1 MIVLGSISNLKC
13 FHAQTSS
20 SPAPTDSWI
29 CSRRSNLRSR
39 RLEVVGER
47 ENGRARGRHA
57 CLLFA
62 RPFFLVSTTSK
73 RGSPE
78 FKSSTTFVNN
88 QLVCP
93 RSVGILNPVMQVYV
107 NFLFELFVQITS
119 LCAINT
125 CTAEGKYRN
134 NYFRRVKP
142 QQLT

>member
-1 MIVLGSISNLKC
+1 M
-13 FHAQTSS
+13 
-20 SPAPTDSWI
+20 SPFRAPVF
-29 CSRRSNLRSR
+29 SR
-39 RLEVVGER
+39 
-47 ENGRARGRHA
+47 AYYFQA
-57 CLLFA
+57 PA
-62 RPFFLVSTTSK
+62 TQAI
-73 RGSPE
+73 GSPE

-88 QLVCP
+88 QLVCL

>member
-1 MIVLGSISNLKC
+1 M
-13 FHAQTSS
+13 SS
-20 SPAPTDSWI
+20 FRAPVFSRSYYFQAPATQAI
-29 CSRRSNLRSR
+29 
-39 RLEVVGER
+39 
-47 ENGRARGRHA
+47 
-57 CLLFA
+57 
-62 RPFFLVSTTSK
+62 
-73 RGSPE
+73 GSPE

-88 QLVCP
+88 QLVCL
-93 RSVGILNPVMQVYV
+93 RSVGILNPVMQV